1 VAIPLKRGVGVTAAL
16 LTVVAALGLVTKVS
30 LLSPATRA
38 TLSNVHFDSSFPQ
51 RNGQLPE
58 AIAQSGLAFE
68 PNRGQVNPAVKF
80 LARGSGYSLYLTN
93 TGATLSFASS
103 PEQRVRRVSKGVT
116 ATGGRNVGT
125 TSITGILRMS
135 FVGANP
141 EPEVRGK
148 DQLPGYIN
156 YLAGNDTKRWHTDIP
171 TYSRVFYTSIYSGID
186 LAYYGAHGQLEY
198 DFIVHPRVDPGLIR
212 LEYDDANSVPLNSQG
227 DLVLS
232 LGQYE
237 ITQKKPL
244 IYQEARGKREQIPGK
259 YRILARNEVGLEVGP
274 YDVTRPLVIDPAL
287 VFSAVFGSPTSGGT
301 VAAMATD
308 SNENIYVTGHATTP
322 DFPTTPGAFQT
333 SGSGGLDEIFVSKL
347 SADGKQLLYSTYL
360 GGSQMDVNDGLA
372 IAVDS
377 AGQAYV
383 GGNTAAL
390 DFPTT
395 AGGFQTKAGSCPN
408 PGGTY
413 CDGFLTELNASGTGL
428 VYSTFVGGTDQDRVQ
443 GVTLDSSGNV
453 YLTGQTVSTDFPTTP
468 GAYLTSIPPTLHSH
482 TWAFIEKIDPR
493 QSGSASLVYSTY
505 VGGIQVDA
513 TGIAVDA
520 TGNAYIVGQSF
531 DTSAYPTTPGAF
543 QTVAGTGF
551 TAFVTKMNPTGSAL
565 VYSTFLGGIASS
577 PSGQTTQT
585 GATAVAV
592 DAAGNAYVTG
602 LTYASDF
609 PTTSGAFQS
618 SLQGPNAAFVSK
630 INPVGS
636 ALVYST
642 FIGGAVRAT
651 NTVGNSIAL
660 DGVGNAYITGST
672 DSDDFPT
679 TLVTLDALCAGAS
692 GDCYT
697 GGPSAFVTE
706 LSPSGSS
713 LVFSTFLGGS
723 GYNAGSGVA
732 VDSTTGDILVAGTN
746 GSSDF
751 PKTPGAFLTPG
762 QSVFVTKISPTAPGA
777 AIAISPAV
785 VTFPP
790 QAIGTT
796 TQQTV
801 TLTSR
806 GNAPLIISAL
816 SAFTGVGPG
825 AFSQTNNCIGSLA
838 PAAACTI
845 TFSFTPS
852 DTINYSVSLTV
863 SDNALDSPHTMFL
876 TGVGGTPLA
885 TLSATNLTFAS
896 QVLNTPS
903 APQTISVTNTGSA
916 EIQFTSVASTG
927 DFSQTNTCVGSPL
940 MIGQS
945 CAISVVFTPTA
956 TGSRTGTLSIVDNT
970 SNSAQT
976 VALVGTGADFSVSAA
991 STSATVTAGQSA
1003 SYTLSV
1009 APLGGFNQ
1017 AVSLACSGAP
1027 RGANCMVSPSSV
1039 TPNGTSATSATVTVS
1054 TMARSVLVPV
1064 RRISFR
1070 EPLVPLVALVS
1081 TTLLLFFLATRF
1093 ERSGTRVGLA
1103 FCLIAVVFLGAAG
1116 CGGSSSSG
1124 TPNSNG
1130 TPAGAYSLTVT
1141 ATAGTATRTTTLQL
1155 VVN

>member
-1 VAIPLKRGVGVTAAL
+1 MAIRPCPARTINFLPTYLKFWLVVFLAATFVLPLSAANDPAPLQPPLDKSKAQNL
-16 LTVVAALGLVTKVS
+16 LRS
-30 LLSPATRA
+30 
-38 TLSNVHFDSSFPQ
+38 
-51 RNGQLPE
+51 
-58 AIAQSGLAFE
+58 LAFFE
-68 PNRGQVNPAVKF
+68 RNDGQVDDHVLF
-80 LARGSGYSLYLTN
+80 LTQGLGYAAYLTRD
-93 TGATLSFASS
+93 GATLVFSDFSKSANGRATTTTKVVRLNILGINPH
-103 PEQRVRRVSKGVT
+103 PEVIGSEERPGVT
-116 ATGGRNVGT
+116 SYFSG
-125 TSITGILRMS
+125 SD
-135 FVGANP
+135 P
-141 EPEVRGK
+141 K
-148 DQLPGYIN
+148 Q
-156 YLAGNDTKRWHTDIP
+156 WHT
-171 TYSRVFYTSIYSGID
+171 RVPQFAKVIYRHAYPGID
-186 LAYYGAHGQLEY
+186 LVFEIRNGRLEY
-198 DFIVHPRVDPGLIR
+198 DFVIAPHANPNLIR
-212 LEYDDANSVPLNSQG
+212 VNVEGGTLHRTATG
-227 DLVLS
+227 DVLVRFGKHHDFTL
-232 LGQYE
+232 
-237 ITQKKPL
+237 KKPDA
-244 IYQEARGKREQIPGK
+244 YQPNHEGHEDQVTNVRYSLRGRDMAFALTN
-259 YRILARNEVGLEVGP
+259 YNH
-274 YDVTRPLVIDPAL
+274 DVPLVIDPAL
-287 VFSAVFGSPTSGGT
+287 IFSAVFGSPTSGDT
-301 VAAMATD
+301 LTAMTTD
-308 SNENIYVTGHATTP
+308 SSGNIYLTGIAHTP

-347 SADGKQLLYSTYL
+347 SADGTQLLYSTYL
-360 GGSQMDVNDGLA
+360 GGVQMAVNDGLA

-395 AGGFQTKAGSCPN
+395 AGGFQRDAGSCPN
-408 PGGTY
+408 IGGTY

-443 GVTLDSSGNV
+443 GVALDTSGDV
-453 YLTGQTVSTDFPTTP
+453 YLTGETVSTDFPTTP

-493 QSGSASLVYSTY
+493 QSGSASLIYSTY
-505 VGGIQVDA
+505 VGGIIVDP

-520 TGNAYIVGQSF
+520 TGNAYIVGQAF
-531 DTSAYPTTPGAF
+531 DPSAYPTTPGAF
-543 QTVAGTGF
+543 QTVAGTTG

-565 VYSTFLGGIASS
+565 VYSTFLGGIAVSQ
-577 PSGQTTQT
+577 SGQPTPT

-630 INPVGS
+630 FNPAGS

-642 FIGGAVRAT
+642 FIGGAVRST

-660 DGVGNAYITGST
+660 DGLGNAYITGST

-679 TLVTLDALCAGAS
+679 TLVTLDALCAGTS
-692 GDCYT
+692 GDCYN

-723 GYNAGSGVA
+723 GYNLGSGVA
-732 VDSTTGDILVAGTN
+732 VDSTTGDILVAGTT

-777 AIAISPAV
+777 AIAITPAV

-806 GNAPLIISAL
+806 GNVPLTISAL

-825 AFSQTNNCIGSLA
+825 AFSQTNNCVGSLA
-838 PAAACTI
+838 PAASCTI

-852 DTINYSVSLTV
+852 DTINYSVSLTI
-863 SDNALDSPHTMFL
+863 SDNALDSPHTVFL
-876 TGVGGTPLA
+876 TGAGGTPLA

-896 QVLNTPS
+896 QGLNTPS

-916 EIQFTSVASTG
+916 EIQFTSVATTG

-976 VALVGTGADFSVSAA
+976 VALVGTGADFSLSAA

-1003 SYTLSV
+1003 SYNLQLSPTGFSGTITLTCTG
-1009 APLGGFNQ
+1009 AP
-1017 AVSLACSGAP
+1017 SGAT
-1027 RGANCMVSPSSV
+1027 C
-1039 TPNGTSATSATVTVS
+1039 TPNPATLTTNGTAPVPFAVNVTTQANSALFRFGPDSFRRPPISPIALTAW
-1054 TMARSVLVPV
+1054 SVL
-1064 RRISFR
+1064 
-1070 EPLVPLVALVS
+1070 LA
-1081 TTLLLFFLATRF
+1081 LLLAAAVLSRRPVHVRVKSACFLGLASAAIFLAACGGGATTPPNVGTQKGTYTLVLTAK
-1093 ERSGTRVGLA
+1093 SGT
-1103 FCLIAVVFLGAAG
+1103 
-1116 CGGSSSSG
+1116 
-1124 TPNSNG
+1124 
-1130 TPAGAYSLTVT
+1130 LTHT
-1141 ATAGTATRTTTLQL
+1141 MNLTLN
-1155 VVN
+1155 VN

>member
-1 VAIPLKRGVGVTAAL
+1 MSTRPRYACRINLLPTFLKFWLVAFLA
-16 LTVVAALGLVTKVS
+16 
-30 LLSPATRA
+30 A
-38 TLSNVHFDSSFPQ
+38 TLV
-51 RNGQLPE
+51 LPLSAANE
-58 AIAQSGLAFE
+58 PAPVQPALNKSKARDLLRSLAFFE
-68 PNRGQVNPAVKF
+68 RNDGQVDDRVLF
-80 LARGSGYSLYLTN
+80 LTQGLGYAAYLTRD
-93 TGATLSFASS
+93 GATLVFSESS
-103 PEQRVRRVSKGVT
+103 KSAVGRTTSTEKVVRLNIVGIDPHPEVIGSEERPGVT
-116 ATGGRNVGT
+116 
-125 TSITGILRMS
+125 SYFS
-135 FVGANP
+135 GADP
-141 EPEVRGK
+141 K
-148 DQLPGYIN
+148 Q
-156 YLAGNDTKRWHTDIP
+156 WHT
-171 TYSRVFYTSIYSGID
+171 RVPQFAKVIYRHAYPGID
-186 LAYYGAHGQLEY
+186 VVFEIRNGRLEY
-198 DFIVHPRVDPGLIR
+198 DFLIAPHADPNLIHVNVEGGTLHR
-212 LEYDDANSVPLNSQG
+212 TATG
-227 DLVLS
+227 DVLVRFGKYNDFTL
-232 LGQYE
+232 
-237 ITQKKPL
+237 KKPDA
-244 IYQEARGKREQIPGK
+244 YQPGHGNQVTNVRYSLRGRDMAFALNN
-259 YRILARNEVGLEVGP
+259 YNHDL
-274 YDVTRPLVIDPAL
+274 PLVVDPAL
-287 VFSAVFGSPTSGGT
+287 IFSAVFGSPTSGGT
-301 VAAMATD
+301 TAAMATD
-308 SNENIYVTGHATTP
+308 SNGNIYVTGHATTP

-360 GGSQMDVNDGLA
+360 GGGQMAVNDGLA

-395 AGGFQTKAGSCPN
+395 AGGFQTRAGSCPN
-408 PGGTY
+408 IDGTY
-413 CDGFLTELNASGTGL
+413 CDGFLAVLNASGTGL

-443 GVTLDSSGNV
+443 GVALDTGGNV

-505 VGGIQVDA
+505 VGGIIVDG

-520 TGNAYIVGQSF
+520 IGNAYIVGQAF
-531 DTSAYPTTPGAF
+531 DASAYPTTPGAF
-543 QTVAGTGF
+543 QTVAGTSG

-577 PSGQTTQT
+577 QSGQTTQT
-585 GATAVAV
+585 RATAVAV

-618 SLQGPNAAFVSK
+618 SLLGANAAFVSK
-630 INPVGS
+630 INPAGS

-642 FIGGAVRAT
+642 FIGGAVRYT
-651 NTVGNSIAL
+651 NDVGNSIAL
-660 DGVGNAYITGST
+660 DGVENAYITGTT

-679 TLVTLDALCAGAS
+679 TLVTLDALCGGAS
-692 GDCYT
+692 GDCYNA
-697 GGPSAFVTE
+697 GPSAFVTE

-806 GNAPLIISAL
+806 GNAPLTISAL

-825 AFSQTNNCIGSLA
+825 AFSQTNNCVGSLA

-863 SDNALDSPHTMFL
+863 SDNALDSPHTVFL

-885 TLSATNLTFAS
+885 TLSATNLSFAS
-896 QVLNTPS
+896 QGLNSPS

-916 EIQFTSVASTG
+916 EIHFTSVTTTG

-976 VALVGTGADFSVSAA
+976 VALVGTGADFSLSAA
-991 STSATVTAGQSA
+991 STSATVTAGQPATYNLQLSPTGF
-1003 SYTLSV
+1003 SGTITLT
-1009 APLGGFNQ
+1009 
-1017 AVSLACSGAP
+1017 CTGAP
-1027 RGANCMVSPSSV
+1027 STATC
-1039 TPNGTSATSATVTVS
+1039 TPTPATLTTNGTSPVSFAVNVTTQAHSALFRQAPESFRRPPISPMVPAISLVTV
-1054 TMARSVLVPV
+1054 AWFVFL
-1064 RRISFR
+1064 
-1070 EPLVPLVALVS
+1070 
-1081 TTLLLFFLATRF
+1081 TLLLGGTSLSRRPVHVRVKSACFLAVVSAAIFLAACGGGSTTTPPNV
-1093 ERSGTRVGLA
+1093 GTRK
-1103 FCLIAVVFLGAAG
+1103 
-1116 CGGSSSSG
+1116 G
-1124 TPNSNG
+1124 TY
-1130 TPAGAYSLTVT
+1130 TLVLT
-1141 ATAGTATRTTTLQL
+1141 AKAGTLTHTMNLTLN
-1155 VVN
+1155 VN